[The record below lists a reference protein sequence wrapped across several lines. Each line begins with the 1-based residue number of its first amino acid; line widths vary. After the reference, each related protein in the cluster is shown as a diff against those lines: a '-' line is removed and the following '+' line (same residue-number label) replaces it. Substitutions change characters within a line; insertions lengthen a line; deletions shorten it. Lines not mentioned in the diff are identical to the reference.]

1 MDILLKP
8 QTCITWIPI
17 GEEVLQPKMCIA
29 WIPRGIECLRPQ
41 LYGTIIPASKHRET
55 VSVDTKRQV
64 AETAEARADSQRQV
78 CSTSRIAADTRR
90 TITSSAIDWTSA
102 NRDPDVFDDPDV
114 YNPAGNAERNLVYG
128 TGPHACPGRPLATL
142 ELRVLLRAL
151 LARFTVSAAPCGR
164 AQRAEWPLGGWERVP
179 IVLNERRP

>member
-1 MDILLKP
+1 MNALLKP
-8 QTCITWIPI
+8 QIFISWIPY
-17 GEEVLQPKMCIA
+17 GKEN
-29 WIPRGIECLRPQ
+29 LRPQ
-41 LYGTIIPASKHRET
+41 IWVTIIPAPKHRET
-55 VSVDTKRQV
+55 VRVDTKRRL
-64 AETAEARADSQRQV
+64 AEAVESKADSKRQV
-78 CSTSRIAADTRR
+78 CSTNCIAADTRR